1 MNIIEKENGIILENV
16 EDFDPKHI
24 FECGQCFRWKAEEDG
39 SYTGVAMG
47 KVINVKREG
56 NNVTIDNTTKEDYE
70 NIWRDYFDMDTDYG
84 KIKSTLKEFDEYLDK
99 AVDFGW
105 GIRILR
111 QDSWEMLISFIISS
125 NNRIPMIQRASKAH
139 IRKWSVLLMASRR
152 RRIIHRCCYGKSE

>member
-16 EDFDPKHI
+16 ADFDPKHI
-24 FECGQCFRWKAEEDG
+24 FECGQCFRWRAEEDG

-47 KVINVKREG
+47 KVINVKREE
-56 NNVTIDNTTKEDYE
+56 NNVIIDNTTKEDYE

-111 QDSWEMLISFIISS
+111 QDSWEMLI
-125 NNRIPMIQRASKAH
+125 
-139 IRKWSVLLMASRR
+139 
-152 RRIIHRCCYGKSE
+152 